1 MVFPVL
7 LSFCPV
13 SIPIV
18 HGFSIGADGSGT
30 NGTARRGFSAAAA
43 APSRSAAAV
52 AASMAAGGE
61 VGGKVGG
68 LVA

>member
-1 MVFPVL
+1 MVFPAL
-7 LSFCPV
+7 LSFRPV

-18 HGFSIGADGSGT
+18 HGFKIGADGSGT
-30 NGTARRGFSAAAA
+30 NGTCVTARRGF
-43 APSRSAAAV
+43 PAAV
-52 AASMAAGGE
+52 AVASSMAAGVE